1 MVGHSS
7 AMTLMLLA
15 YLTGYQSRLQTL
27 NNKETNEEHDKS
39 DLDVGSRPNVGTM
52 FYLQDKTRHEQE
64 WRCEQDTQVV
74 C

>member
-7 AMTLMLLA
+7 AMTLMLLV

-39 DLDVGSRPNVGTM
+39 DLDVGDRPNVGTM
-52 FYLQDKTRHEQE
+52 FYL
-64 WRCEQDTQVV
+64 
-74 C
+74 